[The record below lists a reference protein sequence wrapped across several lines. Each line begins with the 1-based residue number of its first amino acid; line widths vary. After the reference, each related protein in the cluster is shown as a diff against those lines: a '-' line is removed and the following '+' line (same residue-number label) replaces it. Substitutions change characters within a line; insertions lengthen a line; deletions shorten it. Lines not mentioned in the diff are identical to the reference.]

1 MNVELK
7 LLVQIFITFI
17 GSTTPI
23 KKRLDQIH
31 ASIAL
36 QGFVFWFAAPTSF
49 PLINSI
55 VVTCLSGERPYP
67 YQFHF
72 LLAGA

>member
-7 LLVQIFITFI
+7 LLVQIFVAVI

-31 ASIAL
+31 ASITL
-36 QGFVFWFAAPTSF
+36 QGFVFWFATPTSF

-55 VVTCLSGERPYP
+55 VVTCLSGEKPHL
-67 YQFHF
+67 YQFYF
-72 LLAGA
+72 LQAGA